1 MYGRWYVGRNI
12 GKVGNTLYYSK
23 IEALEYIKEG
33 QILTHYYTPQ
43 KYTAYIYKCKEL
55 QYIMRN
61 IIYKG

>member
-1 MYGRWYVGRNI
+1 MYELYYVGCNI

-33 QILTHYYTPQ
+33 QILTHYYTSQ

-61 IIYKG
+61 II

>member
-1 MYGRWYVGRNI
+1 MYSVVYVGCNI

-33 QILTHYYTPQ
+33 QILTYYQTSQ
-43 KYTAYIYKCKEL
+43 KYTAYIYKSKEL

-61 IIYKG
+61 II